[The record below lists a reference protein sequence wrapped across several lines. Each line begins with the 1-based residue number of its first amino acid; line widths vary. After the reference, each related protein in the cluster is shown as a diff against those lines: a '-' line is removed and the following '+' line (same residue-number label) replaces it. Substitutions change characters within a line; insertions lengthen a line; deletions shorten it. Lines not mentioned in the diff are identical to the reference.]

1 MSRRTPG
8 CHSPRPGRETTIRV
22 TTSAARRF
30 PPAPRQLNALHWSSG
45 ASTCLSGRSTAPC
58 TPTATQESPG
68 GRRRCPLPAA
78 RALTHK
84 MAPSPRLAP
93 PSAPRPAL
101 WCHGCRCRG
110 GLTQVAE
117 EAERAKSRRRA
128 GFTPS
133 CPVPSTHRGAGSALG
148 APCHREPPRSPSQA
162 LCSAASQPQRQR
174 KRAQLGSI

>member
-1 MSRRTPG
+1 MPQP
-8 CHSPRPGRETTIRV
+8 SPRAGDNDQSDRKRCSQVPTRSEAAEC
-22 TTSAARRF
+22 SALEQRGQHLPLRTQHSSLHAHSHAGKPWRA
-30 PPAPRQLNALHWSSG
+30 APLPVA
-45 ASTCLSGRSTAPC
+45 
-58 TPTATQESPG
+58 
-68 GRRRCPLPAA
+68 RCPLPAA

>member
-22 TTSAARRF
+22 TASAARRF

-45 ASTCLSGRSTAPC
+45 ASIW
-58 TPTATQESPG
+58 TQHSSLHAHSHAGKPW
-68 GRRRCPLPAA
+68 RAAPLPAA

>member
-45 ASTCLSGRSTAPC
+45 ASIW
-58 TPTATQESPG
+58 TQHSSLHAHSHAGKPW
-68 GRRRCPLPAA
+68 RAAPLPAA

>member
-1 MSRRTPG
+1 MPQP
-8 CHSPRPGRETTIRV
+8 SPRAGDNDQSDRKRCSQVPTRSEAAEC
-22 TTSAARRF
+22 SALEQRGQHLDAAQLPAR
-30 PPAPRQLNALHWSSG
+30 PQPRRKALEGG
-45 ASTCLSGRSTAPC
+45 AVA
-58 TPTATQESPG
+58 
-68 GRRRCPLPAA
+68 RCPLPAA

-117 EAERAKSRRRA
+117 EAERAKSRRRV